1 MRTVNKIW
9 LLPLVAIVLWVGA
22 CNSTKQTSSKNVVS
36 NIDAMEE
43 DTLEEISLIFSKEK
57 VYRGSYPI
65 KFDLL
70 HTKLDVQIDWA
81 KQRMPA
87 KAFIRLKPYFYPVD
101 SLILD
106 AKGFD
111 IREVALVSKNGTMQS
126 LKYRYDS
133 LKIHIALP
141 KTFTSKD
148 TLNVFVDYTA
158 KPNERKTGGSAA
170 IQSDKGLYFIN
181 PLGKEEGKPTQLW
194 TQGETEANSCWFPTI
209 EATNIR
215 CTGEIIVT
223 CEKKYKTLSNGLLV
237 ATRDNGNGSRT
248 DHWVMD
254 MPHAPYLFMLTV
266 GEFAVVKDKWRNL
279 AVDYYVEPEYEPYA
293 KDIFGNT
300 PEMLEFFSQLLGF
313 DYPWQKYSQVIVRDY
328 VSGAMENTSASLF
341 GEFVQRNKRE
351 LLDANYEDIVAHELF
366 HQWFGDMVTCESWSN
381 IPLNE
386 SFANYSEYLWAEY
399 KYGKL
404 QADQM
409 LQNNLKQYFDE
420 SQGKNVDL
428 IRFYYENQE
437 EMFDRHS
444 YEKGGHVLHMLRSIV
459 GDKAFFDA
467 LQLYLKTHQ
476 FQPVEIH
483 QLRLA
488 FEEVTGLD
496 LNWFF
501 NQWFLNKGHPKLTI
515 NYDYKNDSVYVEVEQ
530 KHNTDEVLVYQLPAQ
545 IALWH
550 NGKVSTHAVVLDKK
564 KQTFIYPSAT
574 KPNLID
580 FDAERILLAVKK
592 ENKQLS
598 DYIFQYKNHPQFLA
612 KYEALRSLREAQKD
626 NLEAKQVLAS
636 ALSDS
641 FYYFRKYA
649 IETIRLSK
657 DSMPEI
663 VKQLEKMAVTD
674 PHAHVRNAAVQKLAR
689 LKDKQF
695 LQVFEKALGDSS
707 YATAADAL
715 KGIHAIDTALAI
727 KYAAAFENEG
737 NHDVTDAVCSIY
749 AASASEKFQPFFEK
763 KFTTVKGYA
772 KYTLM
777 YHYANFLTHSQKD
790 LALKGIDILKRQAL
804 STETKLLASAGKG
817 SIKRIVKSFE
827 EKRKEKQKLL
837 DDEKQ
842 KDKGDAKVLIADYD
856 AIILSANEA
865 LAAINQKYE
874 DEKKTD

>member
-1 MRTVNKIW
+1 MRMSNIKW
-9 LLPLVAIVLWVGA
+9 MLPVVAIWFFAGA
-22 CNSTKQTSSKNVVS
+22 CNSSKQAINKQNKNDVS
-36 NIDAMEE
+36 AMDA
-43 DTLEEISLIFSKEK
+43 DTLDEIELTFSKEK
-57 VYRGSYPI
+57 IYRGSNPI

-70 HTKLDVQIDWA
+70 HTKLDVQIDWE
-81 KQRMPA
+81 KQRMPG
-87 KAFIRLKPYFYPVD
+87 KAFIKLKPHFYSTD

-111 IREVALVSKNGTMQS
+111 IREVALVSKTGTMES

-133 LKIHIALP
+133 LQIHIALP
-141 KTFTSKD
+141 RTFTSKD

-181 PLGKEEGKPTQLW
+181 PLGKEAGKPTQLW

-209 EATNIR
+209 EATNLR

-237 ATRDNGNGSRT
+237 ASRDNGNGTRT
-248 DHWVMD
+248 DNWVMD
-254 MPHAPYLFMLTV
+254 KPHAPYLFMLTV

-300 PEMLEFFSQLLGF
+300 PEMMEFFSQLLGF
-313 DYPWQKYSQVIVRDY
+313 TYPWQKYSQIIVRDY

-341 GEFVQRNKRE
+341 GEFVQRTKRE

-366 HQWFGDMVTCESWSN
+366 HQWFGDLVTCESWSN

-404 QADQM
+404 HADKM
-409 LQNNLKQYFDE
+409 LQDNLKQYFDE
-420 SQGKNVDL
+420 AQGKNVDL
-428 IRFYYENQE
+428 IRFYYESQE

-444 YEKGGHVLHMLRSIV
+444 YEKGGHVLHMLRNVV

-476 FQPVEIH
+476 YKPVEIH

-488 FEEVTGLD
+488 FEEVSGLD

-501 NQWFLNKGHPKLTI
+501 NQWFLNNGHPKLTI
-515 NYDYKNDSVYVEVEQ
+515 NYEYKNDSVFVEVEQ
-530 KHNTDEVLVYQLPAQ
+530 KHNTDVALVYHLPAK
-545 IALWH
+545 IALWN
-550 NGKVSTHAVVLDKK
+550 NGKMVNHSVTLTKE
-564 KQTFIYPSAT
+564 KQTFAFASST
-574 KPNLID
+574 KPTLID
-580 FDAERILLAVKK
+580 FDADRILLATKK
-592 ENKQLS
+592 ENKQIS

-612 KYEALRSLREAQKD
+612 KLEALRSLREAQKD
-626 NLEAKQVLAS
+626 NAEAKQALIT
-636 ALSDS
+636 ALSDT
-641 FYYFRKYA
+641 FYYFRRYA
-649 IETIRLSK
+649 VEAIKLNK
-657 DSMPEI
+657 DSMPET
-663 VKQLEKMAVTD
+663 VKQVEKMALTD
-674 PHAHVRNAAVQKLAR
+674 AHAHVRNSSVQKLSR
-689 LKDKQF
+689 LKDKQ
-695 LQVFEKALGDSS
+695 LIPVFEKALGDSS
-707 YATAADAL
+707 YATAAEAL
-715 KGIHAIDTALAI
+715 KAIQAVDTALAVSH
-727 KYAAAFENEG
+727 AAAFENE
-737 NHDVTDAVCSIY
+737 NNYDIVDAVCSIY
-749 AASASEKFQPFFEK
+749 AASGSEKFQTFFEK

-777 YHYANFLTHSQKD
+777 YHYANFLTNMKKD
-790 LALKGIDILKRQAL
+790 LVIKGTDILKNQAL

-827 EKRKEKQKLL
+827 EKKKEVQKII
-837 DDEKQ
+837 DDAKQ
-842 KDKGDAKVLIADYD
+842 KDKGDAYTLIADYD
-856 AIILSANEA
+856 LIISNANDA
-865 LAAINQKYE
+865 VAAITKKYE
-874 DEKKTD
+874 DEKKN

>member
-1 MRTVNKIW
+1 M
-9 LLPLVAIVLWVGA
+9 LPVVAIWFFVGA
-22 CNSTKQTSSKNVVS
+22 CNSTKKVTKGQGN
-36 NIDAMEE
+36 NDMPAMDE
-43 DTLEEISLIFSKEK
+43 DTLDEISLTFSKEK
-57 VYRGSYPI
+57 IYRGSHPI
-65 KFDLL
+65 AFDLL
-70 HTKLDVQIDWA
+70 HTKLDVQIDWE

-87 KAFIRLKPYFYPVD
+87 KAFIKLKPHFYPTD

-111 IREVALVSKNGTMQS
+111 IREVALVSKNGTLES

-141 KTFTSKD
+141 RTFTSKD

-181 PLGKEEGKPTQLW
+181 PLGKEVGKPVQLW
-194 TQGETEANSCWFPTI
+194 TQGETEASSCWFPTI
-209 EATNIR
+209 EATNLR

-237 ATRDNGNGSRT
+237 ASRDNGNGTRT
-248 DHWVMD
+248 DNWLMD
-254 MPHAPYLFMLTV
+254 KPHAPYLFMLTV
-266 GEFAVVKDKWRNL
+266 GEFAVVKDNWRNL

-300 PEMLEFFSQLLGF
+300 PEMMEFFSQLLGF
-313 DYPWQKYSQVIVRDY
+313 AYPWQKYTQIIVRDY

-351 LLDANYEDIVAHELF
+351 LLDANYEDIIAHELF
-366 HQWFGDMVTCESWSN
+366 HQWFGDLVTCESWSN

-404 QADQM
+404 QADRM
-409 LQNNLKQYFDE
+409 LQDNLRQYFDE
-420 SQGKNVDL
+420 SQSKNVDL
-428 IRFYYENQE
+428 IRFYYESQE

-444 YEKGGHVLHMLRSIV
+444 YEKGGHVLHMLRNVV

-467 LQLYLKTHQ
+467 LQLYLKTNQ
-476 FQPVEIH
+476 YKPVEIH

-515 NYDYKNDSVYVEVEQ
+515 NYEYKNDTVYVEVEQ
-530 KHNTDEVLVYQLPAQ
+530 KHNIDIALVYQLPAKV
-545 IALWH
+545 ALWK
-550 NGKVSTHAVVLDKK
+550 NGKVETHSVTLTKE
-564 KQTFIYPSAT
+564 KQTFAFASST
-574 KPNLID
+574 KPDLID
-580 FDAERILLAVKK
+580 FDADRILLAVKK

-598 DYIFQYKNHPQFLA
+598 DFIFQYKNHPQFLA
-612 KYEALRSLREAQKD
+612 KLEALRSLREAQKD
-626 NLEAKQVLAS
+626 NPEAKLELIS
-636 ALSDS
+636 ALSDT
-641 FYYFRKYA
+641 FFFFRRYA
-649 IETIRLSK
+649 VEAIKLNK
-657 DSMPEI
+657 DSMPET
-663 VKQLEKMAVTD
+663 VKQLEKMALAD
-674 PHAHVRNAAVQKLAR
+674 AHANVRYSAIQKLSR
-689 LKDKQF
+689 LKDKQ
-695 LQVFEKALGDSS
+695 LITVFEKALGDSS
-707 YATAADAL
+707 YATAAEAL
-715 KGIHAIDTALAI
+715 KAIQVIDTVAAVR
-727 KYAAAFENEG
+727 YAAMFESENNYEM
-737 NHDVTDAVCSIY
+737 TDAVCGIY
-749 AASASEKFQPFFEK
+749 AADASEKFQTFFEK

-777 YHYANFLTHSQKD
+777 YHYANFLTHMKKD
-790 LALKGIDILKRQAL
+790 LAIKGIDILKNQAL

-817 SIKRIVKSFE
+817 SIKRLVKSFE
-827 EKRKEKQKLL
+827 EKKKEAQKII

-842 KDKGDAKVLIADYD
+842 KDKGDAATLISDYD
-856 AIILSANEA
+856 LIITNANDAISTITK
-865 LAAINQKYE
+865 KYE
-874 DEKKTD
+874 DEKKN